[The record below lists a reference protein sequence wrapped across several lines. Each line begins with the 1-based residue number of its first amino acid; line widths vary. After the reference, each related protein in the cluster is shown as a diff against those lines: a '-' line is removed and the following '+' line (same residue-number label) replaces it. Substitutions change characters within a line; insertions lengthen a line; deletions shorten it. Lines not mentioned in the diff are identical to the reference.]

1 MEIGSVAVQ
10 SHQIVGYIGVTSST
24 SCARLP
30 QAVSRNAM
38 PRNQVIGIG
47 SMMFAFGLQ
56 GHSRRQPR
64 AQSRRQATE
73 NALRSFLLGKSP
85 TASDKAAEP
94 PTTAKP
100 ASSEAKAAPK
110 SAQDKAAEPPTTAKP
125 ASSEAKAAPKSAQ
138 DKAAEPPTTAKPASS
153 EAKAAPKSAQD
164 KAAEPPTTAKPASSE
179 AKAAPKSAAAKKHL
193 KRALLSDAEDGAPQ
207 WSKLLE
213 TFARVDVDGNGCI
226 SKEELLSA
234 AKSHGV
240 NEEEIQEALKA
251 VDKDSDGQI
260 NYAEFVKLMKS

>member
-125 ASSEAKAAPKSAQ
+125 ASSEAKAAPKSA
-138 DKAAEPPTTAKPASS
+138 
-153 EAKAAPKSAQD
+153 
-164 KAAEPPTTAKPASSE
+164 
-179 AKAAPKSAAAKKHL
+179 AAKKHL

>member
-153 EAKAAPKSAQD
+153 EAKAAPKSA
-164 KAAEPPTTAKPASSE
+164 
-179 AKAAPKSAAAKKHL
+179 AAKKHL

>member
-1 MEIGSVAVQ
+1 MEIGSVAIQ
-10 SHQIVGYIGVTSST
+10 SHQILGYFGVTSST
-24 SCARLP
+24 SYARLP
-30 QAVSRNAM
+30 QAVSRDAM

-47 SMMFAFGLQ
+47 SIMFAFGLQ

-85 TASDKAAEP
+85 TAS
-94 PTTAKP
+94 
-100 ASSEAKAAPK
+100 
-110 SAQDKAAEPPTTAKP
+110 
-125 ASSEAKAAPKSAQ
+125 
-138 DKAAEPPTTAKPASS
+138 
-153 EAKAAPKSAQD
+153 D